1 MGRVYLILLAL
12 AFLLVMSAVP
22 AAASTCTIRGT
33 VTDADGVPVQGADV
47 TLFDGD
53 RSEITSVKTDANGN
67 FAFVN
72 VNVDTGYCSVR
83 AFYND
88 KHQTYT
94 NAAYFTEQYKA
105 TGNLNIPLKDMRLE
119 TYHKT
124 PQSSS
129 SPGSPVSTPGLT
141 ALAASLAFAA
151 VAIGSKKK

>member
-1 MGRVYLILLAL
+1 VAL

-22 AAASTCTIRGT
+22 AAASTCTVRGT

-53 RSEITSVKTDANGN
+53 RSEITSVKTDASGN

-72 VNVDTGYCSVR
+72 VQVNTGLCAVR

-88 KHQTYT
+88 GHQTYT
-94 NAAYFTEQYKA
+94 NAAYFTEWYQA
-105 TGNLNIPLKDMRLE
+105 NRNLNIPLKDMRLQ

-129 SPGSPVSTPGLT
+129 GSPASTPGLT

>member
-1 MGRVYLILLAL
+1 VAL
-12 AFLLVMSAVP
+12 AFLFVMSAVP
-22 AAASTCTIRGT
+22 AAASTCTVRGT

-53 RSEITSVKTDANGN
+53 RSEITSVKTDASGN

-72 VNVDTGYCSVR
+72 VQVNTGLCAVR

-88 KHQTYT
+88 GHQTYT
-94 NAAYFTEQYKA
+94 NAAYFTEWYQA
-105 TGNLNIPLKDMRLE
+105 NRNLNIPLKDMRLQ

-129 SPGSPVSTPGLT
+129 SPGSPASTPGLT
-141 ALAASLAFAA
+141 TLAASLAFAA